1 MLTEFVSS
9 WFRPRSQHDH
19 RVHEVREWRE
29 LERRRDIWE
38 KLFVLMTLGDDRNIA
53 QTWVAGRPVW
63 QRDAQEQAA

>member
-1 MLTEFVSS
+1 MVLDPAVSALQQLRIGNS
-9 WFRPRSQHDH
+9 K
-19 RVHEVREWRE
+19 
-29 LERRRDIWE
+29 DIWE

>member
-1 MLTEFVSS
+1 MLDPAVSALQQLRIGNS
-9 WFRPRSQHDH
+9 K
-19 RVHEVREWRE
+19 
-29 LERRRDIWE
+29 DIWE